1 VTERSVHRY
10 GDHPAQVA
18 ELFRP
23 PAPPRGVAVVIHGGF
38 WRAAYDR
45 HLMDDVCGDLA
56 AAGWAAWNLEYRRT
70 AGGDGGWPAT
80 FEDVAAG
87 IDHLARATTFQGQA
101 PGRVRKRSMLSRES
115 GDRTDRDDS
124 DASKRDRSE
133 GLAPGHVLPGQRPV
147 VTIGHSAGGHL
158 ALWAAARARFPAGVP
173 GADPV
178 VRVTHAVSLAGV
190 VDLAEAAR
198 LHLSR
203 DAADELLGA
212 RPDEDPA
219 RWRLAS
225 PAALLPLGVP
235 QLLVHGARD
244 DIVPAAMSAA
254 YAERAR
260 ELGDEAEAV
269 ILPRSGHFEHLD
281 PRSSAWRAV
290 RDWLPR

>member
-1 VTERSVHRY
+1 
-10 GDHPAQVA
+10 
-18 ELFRP
+18 
-23 PAPPRGVAVVIHGGF
+23 
-38 WRAAYDR
+38 
-45 HLMDDVCGDLA
+45 MDDVCADLA

-80 FEDVAAG
+80 FEDIAAG
-87 IDHLARATTFQGQA
+87 IDHLARANTSHGQA
-101 PGRVRKRSMLSRES
+101 LGRVRERRAPSQETGGTTDVQTRDLS
-115 GDRTDRDDS
+115 TRDP
-124 DASKRDRSE
+124 SE
-133 GLAPGHVLPGQRPV
+133 GLAPGHVLRGRGPV

-158 ALWAAARARFPAGVP
+158 ALWAAARVRSPAGAP
-173 GADPV
+173 GADPL
-178 VRVTHAVSLAGV
+178 VRVTHAVSQAGV

-203 DAADELLGA
+203 DAAVELLGA
-212 RPDEDPA
+212 RPDEDPE

-244 DIVPAAMSAA
+244 DIVPAAMSEA

-260 ELGDEAEAV
+260 ELGDEAEV
-269 ILPRSGHFEHLD
+269 VVLPRGGHFEHLD
-281 PRSSAWRAV
+281 PRSRAWAAV